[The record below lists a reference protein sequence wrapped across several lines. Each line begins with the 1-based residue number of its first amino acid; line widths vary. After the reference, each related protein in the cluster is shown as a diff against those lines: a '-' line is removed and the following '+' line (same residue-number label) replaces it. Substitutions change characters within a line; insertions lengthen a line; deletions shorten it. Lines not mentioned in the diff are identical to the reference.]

1 MIAKIIPLAR
11 DRTQSLVR
19 SRAKPHLNIFGDFL
33 LHESWKHLV
42 AIPSH
47 PIYVIFC
54 SGECVHSSSLLRSN
68 HEEQLQM
75 VVTGSPGKT
84 PNSFSSVPGERAL
97 SSPLNSFL
105 REQGGLQPELAVLC
119 LAVSPVP
126 PPLLTVLG
134 LASCIASRSCL
145 HALCQLLPFQQLRV
159 KVDRPIVSERKTLD
173 GRRSYFKGSQ
183 EGVSQNVPGF
193 FFLLGCFFSMVPM
206 TEKVN
211 CLCSFNMIN
220 NRHF

>member
-1 MIAKIIPLAR
+1 MIAKIIPQGW
-11 DRTQSLVR
+11 DWTQSLVR
-19 SRAKPHLNIFGDFL
+19 SRAKHHLNIFGAIL
-33 LHESWKHLV
+33 LHESWKHFV

-47 PIYVIFC
+47 PIYVTFC

-75 VVTGSPGKT
+75 VVTGRPGRT
-84 PNSFSSVPGERAL
+84 LNGFSSVPGERAL
-97 SSPLNSFL
+97 SSPLNSIL

-134 LASCIASRSCL
+134 LASCIPSRSCL

-159 KVDRPIVSERKTLD
+159 KVDWPIVSERKTLD

-183 EGVSQNVPGF
+183 EGVS
-193 FFLLGCFFSMVPM
+193 
-206 TEKVN
+206 
-211 CLCSFNMIN
+211 
-220 NRHF
+220 

>member
-19 SRAKPHLNIFGDFL
+19 SRAKPHLNIFGDFP

-105 REQGGLQPELAVLC
+105 REQGRLQPELAVLC

-126 PPLLTVLG
+126 PTADCPWPGLLHCLPQLFACPVPA
-134 LASCIASRSCL
+134 ASLSAAQGQGRS
-145 HALCQLLPFQQLRV
+145 A
-159 KVDRPIVSERKTLD
+159 
-173 GRRSYFKGSQ
+173 
-183 EGVSQNVPGF
+183 
-193 FFLLGCFFSMVPM
+193 
-206 TEKVN
+206 N
-211 CLCSFNMIN
+211 CL
-220 NRHF
+220 RKEDLG